1 MNATSTNITDTALIT
16 DAELADFLSDC
27 TDSHPNTPEHE
38 VTYQED
44 EQDVAPFDA
53 LDIPFALPVHNKMVA
68 VNADGSAID
77 FSIGYGGAV
86 GSDSAQKSAKQ
97 AATVGQ
103 WPSANVLKPE
113 AVAAWAAVSRAI
125 MNLYETT
132 SRF

>member
-97 AATVGQ
+97 DLAAQ
-103 WPSANVLKPE
+103 L
-113 AVAAWAAVSRAI
+113 AASQNACESVPHLPPLCLLS
-125 MNLYETT
+125 LCG
-132 SRF
+132 